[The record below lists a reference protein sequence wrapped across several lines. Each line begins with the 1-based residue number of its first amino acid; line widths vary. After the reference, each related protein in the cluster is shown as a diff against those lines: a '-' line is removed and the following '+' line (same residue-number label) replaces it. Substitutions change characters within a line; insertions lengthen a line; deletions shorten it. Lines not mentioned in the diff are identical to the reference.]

1 MRRQSR
7 RMDRR
12 SHHHRKSGY
21 QISNNAGYCFGGS
34 AGSAMVLVV
43 CHGYGYGFGGSAVTM
58 VLVTLTPWI

>member
-21 QISNNAGYCFGGS
+21 QISNNAGYCFGSS
-34 AGSAMVLVV
+34 AGSAVVLAV
-43 CHGYGYGFGGSAVTM
+43 CHGYGFGGSAVTM